1 MNEQFFCGHCHE
13 RTGMGIVELD
23 THLRCEVCGS
33 DAVVALECL
42 RALERTGG
50 RNGDAKNALHRL

>member
-1 MNEQFFCGHCHE
+1 MNEQFFCEQCHE
-13 RTGMGIVELD
+13 RTGMGIVVLD

-42 RALERTGG
+42 RALERIKE
-50 RNGDAKNALHRL
+50 AA